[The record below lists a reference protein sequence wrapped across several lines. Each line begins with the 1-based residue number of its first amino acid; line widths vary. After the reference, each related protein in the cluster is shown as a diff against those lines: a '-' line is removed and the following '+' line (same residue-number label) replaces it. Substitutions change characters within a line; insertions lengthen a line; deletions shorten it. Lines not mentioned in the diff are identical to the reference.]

1 MKVKIIFYSMFG
13 HTYKMAEAVAEGVRG
28 VQGAEVELLQVPE
41 LCPEEVLK
49 QSGADKARQAFAH
62 IPVAQVTDL
71 LDADALIFGTPTRFG
86 NVCAQMRNFIDQT
99 GGLWAESAL
108 AGKVGSVFISCGG
121 QHAGQETTLTS
132 FHVELL
138 GHGMLIVGLAPS
150 EYPKVLD
157 LTGGGPYGAGTI
169 TGVDGKRMP
178 SDTELEMARAQG
190 RRVATIAKKL
200 AGK

>member
-1 MKVKIIFYSMFG
+1 MKVKIVFYSMFG
-13 HTYKMAEAVAEGVRG
+13 HTYKMAEAVAEGARG
-28 VQGAEVELLQVPE
+28 VEGAEVELLQVPE
-41 LCPEEVLK
+41 LMPDEILA

-62 IPVAQVTDL
+62 VPVAQVTDL

-99 GGLWAESAL
+99 GRLWQESAL
-108 AGKVGSVFISCGG
+108 AGKVGSVFVSSGG
-121 QHAGQETTLTS
+121 QHAGHETTFTS
-132 FHVELL
+132 FNVELL
-138 GHGMLIVGLAPS
+138 SHGMLIVGLSPG
-150 EYPKVLD
+150 EYPKALE

-178 SDTELEMARAQG
+178 SDTELVMARAQG